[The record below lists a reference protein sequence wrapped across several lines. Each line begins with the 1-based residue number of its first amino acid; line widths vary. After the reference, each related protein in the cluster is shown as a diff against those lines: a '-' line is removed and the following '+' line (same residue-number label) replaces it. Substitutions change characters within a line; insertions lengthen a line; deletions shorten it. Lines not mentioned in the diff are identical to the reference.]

1 MRRKFWLFAPLAIV
15 GFAAFVAVGGYVVQQ
30 LWNWLMPAI
39 FGLRSQHQPAAT
51 TLSNNSIDT
60 PNPRPAPSSTRNS
73 PSSQWADESSKYL
86 SINGTHEAGT
96 WVGAHLF
103 HLEATGNTG
112 GAKFS
117 RPTPIQLFAR

>member
-1 MRRKFWLFAPLAIV
+1 MPRFASDTNKLTQLPMQTNLPTQS
-15 GFAAFVAVGGYVVQQ
+15 GG
-30 LWNWLMPAI
+30 LGEAI

-86 SINGTHEAGT
+86 SINVTHEAGT